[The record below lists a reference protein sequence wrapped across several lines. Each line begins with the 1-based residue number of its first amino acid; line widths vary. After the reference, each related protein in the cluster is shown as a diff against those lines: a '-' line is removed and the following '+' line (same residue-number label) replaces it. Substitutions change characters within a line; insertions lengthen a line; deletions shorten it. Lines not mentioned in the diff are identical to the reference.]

1 MNTKTVTTIIL
12 ALFMLL
18 ASCHPNKRTNIFDS
32 KIRQHY
38 SEPSNN
44 TVELTKI
51 KAVIFLPR
59 EGCQGCIS
67 DASAMT
73 IDLLDKRNDVSV
85 IFTVVNDLKLL
96 KRQYG
101 NLLDHPLVSIDVQ
114 GLFRDNRVSSI
125 YPQIA
130 YMKNGICYKVEE
142 FGNESE
148 EFLALFNPIN

>member
-1 MNTKTVTTIIL
+1 MNKKAVTLIIIALLPCVL
-12 ALFMLL
+12 ACNSDKKAKVFD
-18 ASCHPNKRTNIFDS
+18 NKIA
-32 KIRQHY
+32 QHY
-38 SEPSNN
+38 SEHNN
-44 TVELTKI
+44 DSIDLSKI
-51 KAVIFLPR
+51 KAIIFLPR

-73 IDLLDKRNDVSV
+73 IDLLDKCNDVSV

-101 NLLDHPLVSIDVQ
+101 NLLDHPLVSIDDQ
-114 GLFRDNRVSSI
+114 GLFRDDRVSSI

-130 YMKNGICYKVEE
+130 YLKNGKCYKVEE

-148 EFLALFNPIN
+148 EFITLFNPKN